1 MRDFRESISRCIQG
15 ARNQRVY
22 FCLTVLGAV
31 MLVGT
36 ICIAVVSC
44 SEDQKGLIPPALKSR
59 LRNAMDNMEAA
70 CKSGDRQ
77 QYMQG
82 RIEIQQLCEEW
93 VDVIAEGDQIESVS
107 DIRRAEFC
115 ETCQIIPK
123 LNALMTEPVC
133 ATVVA
138 NMTQMEK
145 DLVDLD
151 RLKWGMQAIVMMPIT
166 LACDRYVDPAT
177 GELRKAKPDELKP

>member
-1 MRDFRESISRCIQG
+1 MRDFRELIYKCSQLAC
-15 ARNQRVY
+15 NQRAY
-22 FCLTVLGAV
+22 LYRNVLGGA

-59 LRNAMDNMEAA
+59 LRNAMGNMEAA

-77 QYMQG
+77 QYMHG
-82 RIEIQQLCEEW
+82 RMEIQQLCEEW

-107 DIRRAEFC
+107 DIKRTEFC
-115 ETCQIIPK
+115 ETCQIIPR